1 MDKVALL
8 KESKEENEVK
18 ERRTIWKDLKAWIW
32 GKKKDQEAKRQGYQ
46 ALRE

>member
-8 KESKEENEVK
+8 EEFKEETEVR
-18 ERRTIWKDLKAWIW
+18 ERRTIWKDLKARIW
-32 GKKKDQEAKRQGYQ
+32 GKKQNQEAKRQGYQ

>member
-8 KESKEENEVK
+8 EEFKEETEVR

-32 GKKKDQEAKRQGYQ
+32 GKKQNQEAKRQGYQ

>member
-1 MDKVALL
+1 MEKVALL
-8 KESKEENEVK
+8 EEFKEETEVR
-18 ERRTIWKDLKAWIW
+18 ERRRIWKNLKAWIW

>member
-8 KESKEENEVK
+8 EEFKEETEVR
-18 ERRTIWKDLKAWIW
+18 ERRRIWKDLKTWIW

-46 ALRE
+46 ELRE